1 MWRNDSSFSN
11 LRLPALE
18 FLIESAPLLEVT
30 PVVKYTAL
38 SLFAHRFCASLS
50 RFVERLKTE
59 NWLLQPMRESNLQL
73 FALISIWIS
82 SKIHDSR
89 PLSVQRLKT
98 LANKSIKEQHFTARD
113 FLDAVLNYEI
123 GAGNIS
129 FTFLEDL
136 LAQFRGV
143 AKVGELV
150 DVEACMDIMDLL
162 YEKEETT
169 NLYSSPHA
177 LAASTLVAS
186 YVISV
191 PKQRW
196 EFPIIAWVHQ
206 NPSSDIGMR
215 DFLPPAIEEID
226 RRWELICKEQQ
237 DSDQRWELLREEQ
250 QNSLEQ
256 LRRSLSYL
264 AQVIL

>member
-1 MWRNDSSFSN
+1 MVRKNDRSFSD
-11 LRLPALE
+11 LRLPSLQ
-18 FLIESAPLLEVT
+18 FLIECVDLLQVT
-30 PVVKYTAL
+30 PIIKYTAL
-38 SLFAHRFCASLS
+38 SLFAQRFATSLS
-50 RFVERLKTE
+50 RYVGRLKTE

-98 LANKSIKEQHFTARD
+98 LASKSIKEQHFTAGD
-113 FLDAVLNYEI
+113 FVDAERTFLQVLNYEI

-129 FTFLEDL
+129 YVFLEDL

-150 DVEACMDIMDLL
+150 DLEACMDIMDLL

-169 NLYSSPHA
+169 DLYSSPHA

-196 EFPIIAWVHQ
+196 EFPIVPWV
-206 NPSSDIGMR
+206 NFATAFKEEDIV
-215 DFLPPAIEEID
+215 EIV
-226 RRWELICKEQQ
+226 RNILKHV
-237 DSDQRWELLREEQ
+237 
-250 QNSLEQ
+250 LEQ
-256 LRRSLSYL
+256 
-264 AQVIL
+264 